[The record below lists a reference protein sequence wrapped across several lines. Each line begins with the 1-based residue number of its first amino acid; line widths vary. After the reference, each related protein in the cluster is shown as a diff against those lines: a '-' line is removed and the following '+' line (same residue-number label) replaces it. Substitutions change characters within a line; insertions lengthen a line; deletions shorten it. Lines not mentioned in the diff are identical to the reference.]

1 MLNLKINKNFVEI
14 RKDMFYNTNNIYKM
28 GGYVVNPILLLTAD
42 SSATFTATVVISGI
56 LIVVGVLLLLI
67 GVFALFGKIV
77 PVIEQKTRAREEK
90 SAKRKAERKA
100 KKDAKKALKKN
111 ASNAV
116 SSSVSEKPVVKT
128 EVNTPPAP
136 APAPVVE
143 EGISGEVVAAI
154 AAAVAMTE
162 GGGAVVRSI
171 RKKNIGGRNPWAQ
184 AANIDNTRP
193 F

>member
-1 MLNLKINKNFVEI
+1 M
-14 RKDMFYNTNNIYKM
+14 
-28 GGYVVNPILLLTAD
+28 NPILMLTAD
-42 SSATFTATVVISGI
+42 RSVTFTATVVISGI

-67 GVFALFGKIV
+67 CVFALFGKIV
-77 PVIEQKTRAREEK
+77 PVIERKTRAMEEK
-90 SAKRKAERKA
+90 SAARKAEKKA
-100 KKDAKKALKKN
+100 KKVLKEN
-111 ASNAV
+111 VSNAV
-116 SSSVSEKPVVKT
+116 NSSVSEKPA
-128 EVNTPPAP
+128 VNTPPVP

-162 GGGAVVRSI
+162 GGSAVVRSI
-171 RKKNIGGRNPWAQ
+171 KKKNIGGRNPWAQ